1 MMRLRWNRRFAFF
14 LTVTHAAWHE
24 LQLSI
29 DGEAQSLGSDLSEDV
44 HDLHARLVRAEQ
56 RYGGY
61 VEVKRNKISAKDV
74 RVRDGNVAATLE
86 ALNARSPMVGG
97 DRMSTVRHGYG
108 KFYAAALQKVVDTKR
123 APTVVEVGILR
134 GSGLATWSE
143 LFPSGRV
150 VGLDI
155 DLSYAAENLS
165 FLKEKGAFAAR
176 DVELYEFDAYAP
188 DPAALAEVFKGDAI
202 DVFIDDGPHTVTAII
217 RTLNAIYPY
226 LSDECVCFIEDNDK
240 VHHSIAAQFPDFQVE
255 PLGQLTI
262 LHRTQ

>member
-1 MMRLRWNRRFAFF
+1 MEPSLRLL
-14 LTVTHAAWHE
+14 LTATHAAWHE

-108 KFYAAALQKVVDTKR
+108 ALRHGSPKGRRYQ
-123 APTVVEVGILR
+123 ASATVVEVGILR
-134 GSGLATWSE
+134 GPTGHLV
-143 LFPSGRV
+143 RV
-150 VGLDI
+150 VPERRVGLDI

-165 FLKEKGAFAAR
+165 FSRKRVRLPQGTLNSTSSTR
-176 DVELYEFDAYAP
+176 RP
-188 DPAALAEVFKGDAI
+188 DPPRLAEVQGLSI
-202 DVFIDDGPHTVTAII
+202 DVSSMTDRA
-217 RTLNAIYPY
+217 RSRR
-226 LSDECVCFIEDNDK
+226 LS
-240 VHHSIAAQFPDFQVE
+240 A
-255 PLGQLTI
+255 
-262 LHRTQ
+262 R